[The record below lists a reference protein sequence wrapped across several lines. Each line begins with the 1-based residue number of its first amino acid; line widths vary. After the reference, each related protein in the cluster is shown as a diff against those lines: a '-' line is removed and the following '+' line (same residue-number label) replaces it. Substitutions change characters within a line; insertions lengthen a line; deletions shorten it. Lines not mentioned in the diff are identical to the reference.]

1 MIGEHSRHLTLLL
14 RALWMLLF
22 GATLFGSL
30 STTVGPPALFP
41 HADKVFHFGAWAMLS
56 GLAIV
61 AFAGRFNRLAIPSAL
76 LVAGAGIEVA
86 QSFIPGRSGSYEDLA
101 ANAAGIAIGSLV
113 GLVLRRLL
121 LAWFERDAS

>member
-1 MIGEHSRHLTLLL
+1 MPLQSRRIALLL
-14 RALWMLLF
+14 RALWFFLF

-30 STTVGPPALFP
+30 STSVGPPALFP
-41 HADKVFHFGAWAMLS
+41 HADKLFHFGSWGALS
-56 GLAIV
+56 ALAFLV
-61 AFAGRFNRLAIPSAL
+61 YARRYNRLAIPSAL

-113 GLVLRRLL
+113 GLVFQWLL
-121 LAWFERDAS
+121 LAWFERDAP